1 MTRPNTARAFTLL
14 EVLLAIGLIGILSG
28 SLFTFLWQVSA
39 QKTAVSQRAM
49 DDQSADAVIE
59 RLESALIG
67 AVAADSSGATGIQG
81 SSTSLKLLA
90 RGVGLPMKEE
100 DRAWSAGDLQGVE
113 FRLEGNAIKAR
124 RWDAHQS
131 RAGGT
136 VPGTEETVS
145 DHVGA
150 MKLRFFDGQA
160 WADSFDSKEMQGLPV
175 AIEVSLWFGVP
186 PVASS
191 ASSTSEANATPDSK
205 ATSKPLSQSSTGAEV
220 PAASSTRANPPGDK
234 ASTVPADRVRII
246 VVPDGPTTAWKE
258 LR

>member
-1 MTRPNTARAFTLL
+1 MRRSAFTLL

-39 QKTAVSQRAM
+39 QKAAVSQRAM

-59 RLESALIG
+59 RLESALTG
-67 AVAADSSGATGIQG
+67 AVAADSSGNAGIQG
-81 SSTSLKLLA
+81 SSTSLKVLS

-100 DRAWSAGDLQGVE
+100 DRAWSAGDLQGTE
-113 FRLEGNAIKAR
+113 FKFESGAIKAR

-131 RAGGT
+131 RAGG
-136 VPGTEETVS
+136 GTPSSYEIVS

-150 MKLRFFDGQA
+150 MKLRFFDGQD
-160 WADSFDSKEMQGLPV
+160 WADTFDSKELKSLPV
-175 AIEVSLWFGVP
+175 AIEVSLWFGTPPPAAATSETNKSTDTKSAAKSPERATTPLQVP
-186 PVASS
+186 PAGTIS
-191 ASSTSEANATPDSK
+191 TPDK
-205 ATSKPLSQSSTGAEV
+205 GPAT
-220 PAASSTRANPPGDK
+220 
-234 ASTVPADRVRII
+234 PADRVRII